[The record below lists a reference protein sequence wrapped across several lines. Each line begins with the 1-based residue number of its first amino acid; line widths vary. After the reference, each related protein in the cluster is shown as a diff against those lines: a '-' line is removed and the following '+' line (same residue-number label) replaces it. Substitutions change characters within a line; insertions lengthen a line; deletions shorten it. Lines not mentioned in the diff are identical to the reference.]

1 MSMKAKRKI
10 QSYITKSYRRIR
22 HRGGHGVHSPFA
34 YSLITQVINEDS
46 PYYAYR
52 DILSASKK
60 NSLTRRV
67 MPNFI
72 NKRRTSTKVLF
83 LLYRLVNRFKS
94 RLILEIGKGKPI
106 SMFAVGLVDSN
117 IEIDSIQTIGML
129 TLVDELNNSRR
140 VEKYDFVLIHS
151 TALDRVDLEAF
162 YKTLKSKLHSH
173 SVIVIKG
180 IHRHKATRIFWS
192 LLKTDEDVRVC
203 VDLYELGLA
212 INHDKLNKQNYI
224 VSF

>member
-1 MSMKAKRKI
+1 MRANRKI

-34 YSLITQVINEDS
+34 YSLITQVINEDL
-46 PYYAYR
+46 PYYAYG
-52 DILSASKK
+52 DILSASKA
-60 NSLTRRV
+60 NSLTRKV

-72 NKRRTSTKVLF
+72 NKRRASTKVLF

-94 RLILEIGKGKPI
+94 RFILEVGQGKCI

-117 IEIDSIQTIGML
+117 IDIDHVKAIGDKS
-129 TLVDELNNSRR
+129 LVDAIKDSKRTD
-140 VEKYDFVLIHS
+140 KYDFVLIHES
-151 TALDRVDLEAF
+151 ALDKVDLVAF
-162 YKTLKSKLHSH
+162 WQILKSKLHSH
-173 SVIVIKG
+173 SVVVVKG
-180 IHRHKATRIFWS
+180 IHNYKSTRIFWAM
-192 LLKTDEDVRVC
+192 LKTDADVRVC
-203 VDLYELGLA
+203 IDLYEVGLA